1 MLHIGLPHVNVL
13 SKLDLVSKYG
23 DLGKQFQLILQS
35 CESIPDEPYTPLTDF
50 NLDFYTEVQDL
61 SHLTHALSTSHPR
74 FNALT
79 IAICDLVEDFGLVG
93 FETLAVEDKQSMLH
107 LMRVV
112 DRTLG
117 YAFVAS
123 TPTAATS
130 EGETPP
136 PQPKQ
141 KPSRD
146 RAPNTDALFSSAMAS
161 IPQAPN
167 VRDVQERWI
176 NDREAYD
183 EWETGEWKREG
194 AAAAEKKAKL
204 KGKPTDTTTTTS

>member
-1 MLHIGLPHVNVL
+1 MLQLGLPHVNVL

-23 DLGKQFQLILQS
+23 DL
-35 CESIPDEPYTPLTDF
+35 DF

-61 SHLTHALSTSHPR
+61 SHLTHALSATHPR

-79 IAICDLVEDFGLVG
+79 IAICELVEDFGLVG
-93 FETLAVEDKQSMLH
+93 FETLAVEDKESMLH

-123 TPTAATS
+123 NPSDEMTS
-130 EGETPP
+130 
-136 PQPKQ
+136 
-141 KPSRD
+141 SSSSVARD
-146 RAPNTDALFSSAMAS
+146 RIQNKDALFSSAMS
-161 IPQAPN
+161 KIPDAPN

-176 NDREAYD
+176 DSREAYD
-183 EWETGEWKREG
+183 EWETGEWRREG
-194 AAAAEKKAKL
+194 VAVAERSKAKN
-204 KGKPTDTTTTTS
+204 KAMEEK